1 MGFSPVRIAA
11 LAGLT
16 LFVSQA
22 FPASAEVRAKF
33 CDIDR
38 DKSCVTGFIKNR
50 SSATVISVDITQ
62 KGKHGCEKD
71 QEHVDTNL
79 AGMNNQGQSFKAHLS
94 DSCRYEIK
102 FNTTKGCKGHKRGT
116 FSRKNLENRAHELSL
131 DGDCGS
137 LYTATGRVLYHH
149 YDYGQP
155 DVYPSDV
162 KIGVEDDESEADD
175 DS

>member
-1 MGFSPVRIAA
+1 MGFTPVRIAA

-16 LFVSQA
+16 LFMTDA
-22 FPASAEVRAKF
+22 FPAAAEIRAKF
-33 CDIDR
+33 CNIDY
-38 DKSCVTGFIKNR
+38 DETCVTGFIKNR

-62 KGKHGCEKD
+62 KGKHGCEKV
-71 QEHVDTNL
+71 EHHVKTNL
-79 AGMNNQGQSFKAHLS
+79 AGLGNRGQLFKAHLS
-94 DSCRYEIK
+94 ESCRYEIK
-102 FNTTKGCKGHKRGT
+102 FNTTQGCTGHKRGT

-137 LYTATGRVLYHH
+137 LYTATGRSPYHH

-155 DVYPSDV
+155 DVYYSDKV
-162 KIGVEDDESEADD
+162 GVDDDESESDD